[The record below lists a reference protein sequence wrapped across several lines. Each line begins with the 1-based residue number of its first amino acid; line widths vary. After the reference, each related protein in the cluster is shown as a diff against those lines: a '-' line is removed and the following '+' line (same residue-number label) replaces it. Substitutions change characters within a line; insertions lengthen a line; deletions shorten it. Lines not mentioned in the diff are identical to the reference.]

1 MDDFE
6 FDFEDEIAA
15 TDVGQPVEA
24 PQSMGD
30 RARKNYRQVRAR
42 EPPTAT
48 LRREIRR
55 PAPLAVPPS
64 PHLHPN
70 PCIDPPV
77 PPSPPRRCAA
87 TGSVACA

>member
-42 EPPTAT
+42 EPQTAT

-55 PAPLAVPPS
+55 PAP
-64 PHLHPN
+64 
-70 PCIDPPV
+70 
-77 PPSPPRRCAA
+77 PRRPAIP
-87 TGSVACA
+87 TPPPQPVY